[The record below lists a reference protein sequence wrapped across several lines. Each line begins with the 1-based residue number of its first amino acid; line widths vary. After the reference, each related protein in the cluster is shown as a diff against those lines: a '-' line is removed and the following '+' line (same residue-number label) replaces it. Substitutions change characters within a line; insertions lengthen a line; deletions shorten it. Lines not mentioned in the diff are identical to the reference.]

1 MSFELKKLVLE
12 ATEYVSGYVNED
24 DNYVISASMIGK
36 DPLQNYL
43 SLVHGKIHTEEIDDT
58 TLGSIFHRG
67 MEEIVLDKMK
77 VDATINNNV
86 KTEHP
91 MSWILNNGWVLSGTA
106 DLIVNHGGGKFSIH
120 DHKLSKMYA
129 KKMMKKELHSH
140 DYTKQLQALEALF
153 RKTMGGGAEI
163 TGDVDLFV
171 EFFAKDAKA
180 IEFEPTY
187 EQVKMPNKRGTEE
200 TNGTNV
206 TFMSIIEIT
215 DSLQAYIE
223 AGEVPPQCKDLWW
236 RVHKTKRI
244 PTKCAL
250 YCSHGKAGLCPHYN
264 PSTRTEVER
273 LTNW

>member
-1 MSFELKKLVLE
+1 MNFELKKLILE

-43 SLVHGKIHTEEIDDT
+43 SIVHGKIHTEEIDDT
-58 TLGSIFHRG
+58 TLGSVFHRG

-77 VDATINNNV
+77 VDAAVNNNV

-106 DLIVNHGGGKFSIH
+106 DLVVNHGGGKFSIH

-129 KKMMKKELHSH
+129 KKMMKKELHTH
-140 DYTKQLQALEALF
+140 DYTKQVQALEALF
-153 RKTMGGGAEI
+153 RVTMGGIAEI

-180 IEFEPTY
+180 IEFEPTH
-187 EQVKMPNKRGTEE
+187 ETIKMPNKRGTEE
-200 TNGTNV
+200 TNGTDV
-206 TFMSIIEIT
+206 TLMSIVEIT